1 VTKVLIVDD
10 SALIRRVLSEILSEA
25 GFEVAVARDGVEAL
39 TKLTAF
45 LPDVVTLDV
54 QMPNMSGLDCL
65 DRIMLQRPC
74 PVVMVSSLTAAGA
87 EETLTALELGAVDFV
102 PKPDGVV
109 SLAVEELA
117 PVLVEKVR
125 AAATARVGRAHRL
138 VERLRARRGEIRNPT
153 RPPTRPVQIAK
164 VGSAGTGGEP
174 KGLVVVG
181 VSTGG
186 PAALETVLC
195 DIPGDFPWPILVA
208 QHMPAA
214 FTGSLA
220 SRLNGLCA
228 LSVSEV
234 TGPTRLETGVIYIA
248 RGGADML
255 VSRRVSGLVALPAP
269 ADEKYRWHPSVD
281 RLVES
286 AMAQLPPAQLVGVL
300 MTGMGDDGAKAMTA
314 LHKSGGLTIAEAEET
329 AVVWGM
335 PGSLVRAGGASA
347 VEPLE
352 TIANRLVAMVS
363 R

>member
-10 SALIRRVLSEILSEA
+10 SALFRRVLSEILSEA
-25 GFEVAVARDGVEAL
+25 GFEIAVARDGVEAL
-39 TKLTAF
+39 AKLATF
-45 LPDVVTLDV
+45 QPDVVTLDV

-65 DRIMLQRPC
+65 DQIMLQRPC
-74 PVVMVSSLTAAGA
+74 PVVMVSSLTAEGA

-109 SLAVEELA
+109 SLAVDDLA

-138 VERLRARRGEIRNPT
+138 VERLRARRGEVRS
-153 RPPTRPVQIAK
+153 PVQPSRPMRAVK
-164 VGSAGTGGEP
+164 ATKGQGADDP
-174 KGLVVVG
+174 KGIVLVG
-181 VSTGG
+181 TSTGG

-208 QHMPAA
+208 QHMPAT

-228 LSVSEV
+228 LTVSEV
-234 TGPTRLETGVIYIA
+234 TGPTRLEAGVIYIA
-248 RGGADML
+248 RGGADMV

-269 ADEKYRWHPSVD
+269 ADDKYRWHPSVD
-281 RLVES
+281 RLVAS
-286 AMAQLPPAQLVGVL
+286 AMTQVAPEQLVGVL
-300 MTGMGDDGAKAMTA
+300 MTGMGDDGAKAMAA
-314 LHKSGGLTIAEAEET
+314 LHQAGGQTIAEAEET

-335 PGSLVRAGGASA
+335 PGSLVRAGGADA

-352 TIANRLVAMVS
+352 AIAGRLVAMVP

>member
-1 VTKVLIVDD
+1 MTKVLIVDD
-10 SALIRRVLSEILSEA
+10 SALFRRVLSEILSEA
-25 GFEVAVARDGVEAL
+25 GFEIAVARDGVEAL
-39 TKLTAF
+39 VKLSTF
-45 LPDVVTLDV
+45 QPDVVTLDV

-65 DRIMLQRPC
+65 DQIMLQRPC
-74 PVVMVSSLTAAGA
+74 PVVMVSSLTAEGA

-109 SLAVEELA
+109 SLAVEELT

-138 VERLRARRGEIRNPT
+138 VERLRARRGEVRNPVQ
-153 RPPTRPVQIAK
+153 PSRPVRAIRAAK
-164 VGSAGTGGEP
+164 GQDADDP
-174 KGLVVVG
+174 KGIVLVG
-181 VSTGG
+181 TSTGG

-208 QHMPAA
+208 QHMPAT

-228 LSVSEV
+228 LTVSEV
-234 TGPTRLETGVIYIA
+234 TGPTRLEAGVIYIA
-248 RGGADML
+248 RGGADMV

-269 ADEKYRWHPSVD
+269 ADDKYRWHPSVD
-281 RLVES
+281 RLVAS
-286 AMAQLPPAQLVGVL
+286 AMTQVAPEQLVGVL
-300 MTGMGDDGAKAMTA
+300 MTGMGDDGAKAMAA
-314 LHKSGGLTIAEAEET
+314 LHQAGGQTIAEAEET

-335 PGSLVRAGGASA
+335 PGSLVRAGGADA

-352 TIANRLVAMVS
+352 SIAGRLVAMVP

>member
-1 VTKVLIVDD
+1 MTKVLIVDD

-39 TKLTAF
+39 AKLGVF

-54 QMPNMSGLDCL
+54 QMPNMSGLECL

-109 SLAVEELA
+109 SLAVEDLA

-138 VERLRARRGEIRNPT
+138 VERLRARRGEVASPT
-153 RPPTRPVQIAK
+153 HSTRPVRTLKTTRDQPGDA
-164 VGSAGTGGEP
+164 P
-174 KGLVVVG
+174 QGLVLVG
-181 VSTGG
+181 ASTGG
-186 PAALETVLC
+186 PAALEALLC
-195 DIPGDFPWPILVA
+195 DIPGDFPCPILVA
-208 QHMPAA
+208 QHMPAT

-228 LSVSEV
+228 LNVSEV
-234 TGPTRLETGVIYIA
+234 TGPTRLETGGIYIA
-248 RGGADML
+248 RGGADMV
-255 VSRRVSGLVALPAP
+255 VSRRVAGLVALPAP
-269 ADEKYRWHPSVD
+269 ADETYRWHPSVD
-281 RLVES
+281 RLVAS
-286 AMAQLPPAQLVGVL
+286 ARAQVAPERLIGVL
-300 MTGMGDDGAKAMTA
+300 MTGMGDDGAREMAALRKA
-314 LHKSGGLTIAEAEET
+314 GGLTIAEAEET

-335 PGSLVRAGGASA
+335 PGSLVRAGGADA

-352 TIANRLVAMVS
+352 AIAGRLIAMVP

>member
-25 GFEVAVARDGVEAL
+25 GFEVAIARDGVEAL
-39 TKLTAF
+39 AKVDSF

-54 QMPNMSGLDCL
+54 QMPNMSGLECL

-74 PVVMVSSLTAAGA
+74 PVVMVSSLTADGA

-102 PKPDGVV
+102 PKPDGVM
-109 SLAVEELA
+109 SLAVDELA

-125 AAATARVGRAHRL
+125 GAATARVGRAHRL
-138 VERLRARRGEIRNPT
+138 VERLRARRGEIKSPARSP
-153 RPPTRPVQIAK
+153 RPARIAK
-164 VGSAGTGGEP
+164 AGVETGDEP
-174 KGLVVVG
+174 EGLVVVG
-181 VSTGG
+181 ASTGG
-186 PAALETVLC
+186 PAALETLFC
-195 DIPGDFPWPILVA
+195 DVPGDFPWPVLVA
-208 QHMPAA
+208 QHMPAT

-228 LSVSEV
+228 LTVSEV
-234 TGPTRLETGVIYIA
+234 TGPTRLEAGFIYIA
-248 RGGADML
+248 RGGADMV

-269 ADEKYRWHPSVD
+269 ADDRYRWHPSVD
-281 RLVES
+281 RLVAS
-286 AMAQLPPAQLVGVL
+286 AMAQVPPEQLIGVL
-300 MTGMGDDGAKAMTA
+300 MTGMGDDGAREMAALRKA
-314 LHKSGGLTIAEAEET
+314 GGLTIAESEET

-335 PGSLVRAGGASA
+335 PGSLVRAGGADA

-352 TIANRLVAMVS
+352 AIAGRLVAMVP

>member
-1 VTKVLIVDD
+1 MTKVLIVDD

-25 GFEVAVARDGVEAL
+25 GFEVAIARDGAEAL
-39 TKLTAF
+39 AKLGSF

-54 QMPNMSGLDCL
+54 QMPSMSGLECL
-65 DRIMLQRPC
+65 DRIMLERPC
-74 PVVMVSSLTAAGA
+74 PVVMVSSLTADGA

-102 PKPDGVV
+102 PKPDGVM
-109 SLAVEELA
+109 SLVAGELA

-138 VERLRARRGEIRNPT
+138 VERLRARRGEIKGPT
-153 RPPTRPVQIAK
+153 RPPPRPIRTAK
-164 VGSAGTGGEP
+164 AASGEAGDEP
-174 KGLVVVG
+174 KGVVVVG
-181 VSTGG
+181 ASTGG

-208 QHMPAA
+208 QHMPAT

-228 LSVSEV
+228 LTVSEV
-234 TGPTRLETGVIYIA
+234 TGPTRLETGGIYIA
-248 RGGADML
+248 RGGADMV

-281 RLVES
+281 RLVAS
-286 AMAQLPPAQLVGVL
+286 AMAQVAPEQLVGVL
-300 MTGMGDDGAKAMTA
+300 MTGMGDDGAREMTA
-314 LHKSGGLTIAEAEET
+314 LHKAGGLTIAEAEGT

-335 PGSLVRAGGASA
+335 PGSLVRAGGANA

-352 TIANRLVAMVS
+352 AIAGRLVAMVP

>member
-25 GFEVAVARDGVEAL
+25 GFEVAIARDGVEAL
-39 TKLTAF
+39 AKLSTF
-45 LPDVVTLDV
+45 KPDVVTLDV

-65 DRIMLQRPC
+65 DQIMLQRPC

-102 PKPDGVV
+102 PKPDGVM
-109 SLAVEELA
+109 SLAADELA
-117 PVLVEKVR
+117 PILVEKVR
-125 AAATARVGRAHRL
+125 AAATARIGRAHRL
-138 VERLRARRGEIRNPT
+138 VERLRARRTEITSPS
-153 RPPTRPVQIAK
+153 RPPRPVRTAK
-164 VGSAGTGGEP
+164 TASAGTGDEP
-174 KGLVVVG
+174 KGLVLVG
-181 VSTGG
+181 SSTGG

-208 QHMPAA
+208 QHMPAT

-220 SRLNGLCA
+220 SRLDGLCA

-234 TGPTRLETGVIYIA
+234 TRPTRLEAGVVYIA
-248 RGGADML
+248 RGGADMV
-255 VSRRVSGLVALPAP
+255 VSRRVAGLVAMPAP
-269 ADEKYRWHPSVD
+269 ADPKYRWHPSVD
-281 RLVES
+281 RLVAS
-286 AMAQLPPAQLVGVL
+286 AMTQVAPQQLVSVL
-300 MTGMGDDGAKAMTA
+300 MTGMGDDGAREMSA
-314 LHKSGGLTIAEAEET
+314 LHKAGGLTIAEAEET

-335 PGSLVRAGGASA
+335 PGSLVRAGGADT

-352 TIANRLVAMVS
+352 NIASRLVSMVP

>member
-1 VTKVLIVDD
+1 MTKVLIVDD

-25 GFEVAVARDGVEAL
+25 GFEIAVARDGVEAL
-39 TKLTAF
+39 AKLSTF
-45 LPDVVTLDV
+45 QPDVVTLDV

-65 DRIMLQRPC
+65 DQIMLRRPC
-74 PVVMVSSLTAAGA
+74 PVVMVSSLTAEGA

-138 VERLRARRGEIRNPT
+138 VERLRARRGEARS
-153 RPPTRPVQIAK
+153 PVQPSRPARVVK
-164 VGSAGTGGEP
+164 ATKAQHVDDP
-174 KGLVVVG
+174 KGIVLVG
-181 VSTGG
+181 TSTGG
-186 PAALETVLC
+186 PAALEALLC
-195 DIPGDFPWPILVA
+195 DMPGDFPWPILVA
-208 QHMPAA
+208 QHMPAT

-228 LSVSEV
+228 LTVSEV
-234 TGPTRLETGVIYIA
+234 TGPTHLEAGAIYIA
-248 RGGADML
+248 RGGADMV
-255 VSRRVSGLVALPAP
+255 VSRRVSGLVVLPAP
-269 ADEKYRWHPSVD
+269 ADDKYRWHPSVD
-281 RLVES
+281 RLVAS
-286 AMAQLPPAQLVGVL
+286 AMTQVAPTQLIGVL

-314 LHKSGGLTIAEAEET
+314 LHHAGGLTIAEAEET

-335 PGSLVRAGGASA
+335 PGSLVRAGGADA

-352 TIANRLVAMVS
+352 AIASRLLAMVP

>member
-1 VTKVLIVDD
+1 MTKVLIVDD

-39 TKLTAF
+39 AKLSAF

-54 QMPNMSGLDCL
+54 QMPNMSGLECL

-74 PVVMVSSLTAAGA
+74 PVVMVSSLTAEGA

-109 SLAVEELA
+109 SLAVEALA

-138 VERLRARRGEIRNPT
+138 VERLRARRGEVKSPA
-153 RPPTRPVQIAK
+153 PPAR
-164 VGSAGTGGEP
+164 SARAVKAAPGQVGGEP
-174 KGLVVVG
+174 KGLVLVG
-181 VSTGG
+181 ASTGG
-186 PAALETVLC
+186 PAALEALLC

-208 QHMPAA
+208 QHMPAT

-220 SRLNGLCA
+220 ARLDGLCA
-228 LSVSEV
+228 LAVSEV
-234 TGPTRLETGVIYIA
+234 TGPTRLETGVVYIA
-248 RGGADML
+248 RGGADMV
-255 VSRRVSGLVALPAP
+255 VSRRVAGLVALPAP
-269 ADEKYRWHPSVD
+269 ADAKYRWHPSVD
-281 RLVES
+281 RMVAS
-286 AMAQLPPAQLVGVL
+286 AMTQVAPGRLVGVL
-300 MTGMGDDGAKAMTA
+300 MTGMGDDGASAMTA
-314 LHKSGGLTIAEAEET
+314 LHQAGGRTIAEAEET

-335 PGSLVRAGGASA
+335 PGSLVRAGGATA
-347 VEPLE
+347 VAPLE
-352 TIANRLVAMVS
+352 AIASRLVAMVP

>member
-1 VTKVLIVDD
+1 MTKVLIVDD

-39 TKLTAF
+39 AKLGVF
-45 LPDVVTLDV
+45 QPDVVTLDV

-109 SLAVEELA
+109 SLAIDDLA
-117 PVLVEKVR
+117 PILVEKIR

-138 VERLRARRGEIRNPT
+138 VERLRARRGEIKSPARS
-153 RPPTRPVQIAK
+153 TRPVRVARAANAQDGEAPEGLVL
-164 VGSAGTGGEP
+164 VGS
-174 KGLVVVG
+174 
-181 VSTGG
+181 STGG
-186 PAALETVLC
+186 PAALETVLS

-208 QHMPAA
+208 QHMPAT

-220 SRLNGLCA
+220 SRLDKLCA
-228 LSVSEV
+228 LTVSEV
-234 TGPTRLETGVIYIA
+234 TGPTRLEAGVVYVA
-248 RGGADML
+248 RGGADMV

-281 RLVES
+281 RLVAS
-286 AMAQLPPAQLVGVL
+286 AMTQMPAPQLVGVL
-300 MTGMGDDGAKAMTA
+300 MTGMGDDGAREMTA
-314 LHKSGGLTIAEAEET
+314 LHKAGGLTIAEAEDT

-335 PGSLVRAGGASA
+335 PGSLVRADGADE

-352 TIANRLVAMVS
+352 AIAGRLIAMVP

>member
-25 GFEVAVARDGVEAL
+25 GFEIAVARDGVEAL
-39 TKLTAF
+39 AKLTTF

-109 SLAVEELA
+109 SLAIEELA
-117 PVLVEKVR
+117 PVLIEKVR

-138 VERLRARRGEIRNPT
+138 VERLRARRGAASNQA
-153 RPPTRPVQIAK
+153 RPVHPVRAVKTISDKPGDA
-164 VGSAGTGGEP
+164 P
-174 KGLVVVG
+174 KGLVLVG
-181 VSTGG
+181 SSTGG
-186 PAALETVLC
+186 PAALETLLC

-208 QHMPAA
+208 QHMPAT

-228 LSVSEV
+228 LTVSEV
-234 TGPTRLETGVIYIA
+234 TGPTRLEAGVIYIA
-248 RGGADML
+248 RGGADMV
-255 VSRRVSGLVALPAP
+255 VSRRVSGLVVLPAP

-281 RLVES
+281 RLVAS
-286 AMAQLPPAQLVGVL
+286 AMAQVPPAQLIGVL
-300 MTGMGDDGAKAMTA
+300 MTGMGDDGAREMAA
-314 LHKSGGLTIAEAEET
+314 LHKAGGLTIAEAEET

-335 PGSLVRAGGASA
+335 PGSLVRAGGADA

-352 TIANRLVAMVS
+352 AIAGRLIAMVP